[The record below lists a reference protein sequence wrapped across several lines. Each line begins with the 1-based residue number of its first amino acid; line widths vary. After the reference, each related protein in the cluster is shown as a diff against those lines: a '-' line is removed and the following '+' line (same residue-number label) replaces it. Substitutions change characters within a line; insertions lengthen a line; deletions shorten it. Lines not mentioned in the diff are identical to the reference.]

1 MRKSGWTAAAGF
13 GSLLLLAACGSSSS
27 TTAASTQAPTSAP
40 PSSAASSA
48 STSQPATSSPA
59 SSPATAPSSASP
71 TTGTHSH
78 TAGPQPSS
86 GGDTIAAGT
95 TVMIVQ
101 RTALGFVLATA
112 SGQVVYTYAHDSKGG
127 TPTCTGSCASVWI
140 PVTGV
145 PMVTPGENIPG
156 TFGLVTRSDGT
167 RQMTYNGYPLYRFK
181 GATAFTTHVITG
193 VWDVVKL
200 SAADLG

>member
-1 MRKSGWTAAAGF
+1 MRKSGWAAAAGL
-13 GSLLLLAACGSSSS
+13 GSLVLLTACGSSSS

-71 TTGTHSH
+71 TTGTHTH
-78 TAGPQPSS
+78 TAGPQPS

-127 TPTCTGSCASVWI
+127 TPTCTGSCASVWA

-167 RQMTYNGYPLYRFK
+167 KQMTYNGYPLYRFK
-181 GATAFTTHVITG
+181 GATAFTTHVIAG
-193 VWDVVKL
+193 VWAVVKL

>member
-1 MRKSGWTAAAGF
+1 MRRSGWAAAAGF

-59 SSPATAPSSASP
+59 SSPAAAPSSASP
-71 TTGTHSH
+71 TTGTHTH

-86 GGDTIAAGT
+86 GDTIAAGT

-127 TPTCTGSCASVWI
+127 TPTCTGSCASVWA

-156 TFGLVTRSDGT
+156 TFGLVTRSDGSK
-167 RQMTYNGYPLYRFK
+167 QMTYNGYPLYRFK
-181 GATAFTTHVITG
+181 GATAFTTHVIAG